1 LGVWSRY
8 GEMQN
13 AKCKIINDVELNL
26 LKEAE
31 SWVELRKGMEIS
43 ELWLAQQL
51 RPYGVRPKTIWI
63 GEIAAKGYL
72 KEDFGEVFR
81 RYIPRSE
88 VEAVRPRV
96 QAAEAQAD
104 STVAAEVTEC
114 PKEAKVQFD
123 GIDATLSNP

>member
-1 LGVWSRY
+1 
-8 GEMQN
+8 
-13 AKCKIINDVELNL
+13 
-26 LKEAE
+26 
-31 SWVELRKGMEIS
+31 
-43 ELWLAQQL
+43 
-51 RPYGVRPKTIWI
+51 
-63 GEIAAKGYL
+63 L